1 MKLII
6 ANWKANPNTFNQA
19 LVLAK
24 GSDFKNAVIAPP
36 YIYLQTISWALK
48 KAALCAQDT
57 FWEEDGPYTGEVTPS
72 QLKSLKVKYV
82 IIGHSERRE
91 LGETDEMIN
100 KKVKTALKAGLK
112 VVLCVGEDWSTRRK
126 GIAAAKRFVGDQLKQ
141 DLKLITNKLMT
152 NNLLIAYEPVWAIS
166 TSKGGKPDT
175 PKSSVEMINYIKK
188 TLTTYYQLHTTKIL
202 YGGSVTPKNA
212 KSFLSQPE
220 IDGALIGGA
229 SLNPKSFK
237 AIIKIRNSL

>member
-36 YIYLQTISWALK
+36 YIYLQTISWDLK

-202 YGGSVTPKNA
+202 YGDSVTPKNA